1 MYREQLIGKA
11 VPDIL
16 FRESFMFISDYMHK
30 PTRFSEKT
38 QLI

>member
-30 PTRFSEKT
+30 PTRFSEKN